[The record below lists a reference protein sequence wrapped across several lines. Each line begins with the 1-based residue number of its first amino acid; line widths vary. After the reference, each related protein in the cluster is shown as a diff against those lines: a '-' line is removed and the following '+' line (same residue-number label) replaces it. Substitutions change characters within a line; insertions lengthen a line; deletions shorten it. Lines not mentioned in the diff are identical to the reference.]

1 METFVNYG
9 MIELRCEYEIEE
21 YCPATYL
28 QPEEGGNI
36 YDLCIYVD
44 SQEISQLL
52 SDDKIESIKE
62 LIIEQL

>member
-1 METFVNYG
+1 
-9 MIELRCEYEIEE
+9 
-21 YCPATYL
+21 L